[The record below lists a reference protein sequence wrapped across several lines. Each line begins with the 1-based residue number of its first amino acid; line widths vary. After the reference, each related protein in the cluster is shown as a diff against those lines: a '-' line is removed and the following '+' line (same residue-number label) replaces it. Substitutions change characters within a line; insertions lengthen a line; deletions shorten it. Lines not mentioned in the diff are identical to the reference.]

1 MLALPWTLSG
11 PALLGY
17 GMALSYGH
25 LGWFADLRRVVADGR
40 FAARQT
46 QRLWLRCLGHGLFIF
61 LALALA
67 LHWLPGF
74 YNGRAIAPS
83 ASPTTPCRFRC
94 T

>member
-1 MLALPWTLSG
+1 
-11 PALLGY
+11 
-17 GMALSYGH
+17 MA
-25 LGWFADLRRVVADGR
+25 A
-40 FAARQT
+40 FAARQQT
-46 QRLWLRCLGHGLFIF
+46 QRSAALPGHGLFIF